1 MTESFKQEQQDL
13 RLAPLSHV
21 LYSSTYKPILEKTMK
36 NLATYTQLLT
46 VQIKTK
52 NKNKLEK

>member
-13 RLAPLSHV
+13 RFAPLSYV
-21 LYSSTYKPILEKTMK
+21 LYSSTYKPFLEQTMK
-36 NLATYTQLLT
+36 TLATYTQLLT

-52 NKNKLEK
+52 NKTKLEK